1 MRRREREVTDQ
12 AALEAILEECRC
24 CRVGFY
30 DQGEIYLVPVN
41 YGWAREGEGYALYFH
56 GARAGRKYE
65 LALSEPTVGF
75 ELDCGYEL
83 VGRGE
88 ACTYTAAYRSIVG
101 TGVLRLL
108 DSREDKRRGLK
119 LLMDHAAGPGDWQF
133 PDGEVDAAA
142 VFRLE
147 VTALTGT
154 EHRPTAP
161 APVPSPDL
169 SS

>member
-1 MRRREREVTDQ
+1 MRRKEREVTGREG
-12 AALEAILEECRC
+12 LEAILDACRC
-24 CRVGFY
+24 CRIGFCDAGQVY
-30 DQGEIYLVPVN
+30 IVPVN

-65 LALSEPTVGF
+65 LALPEPTVGF
-75 ELDCGYEL
+75 ELDCGYQL
-83 VGRGE
+83 VGEGE
-88 ACTYTAAYRSIVG
+88 ACAYTAAYRSIVG

-108 DSREDKRRGLK
+108 DGREDKRRGLK

-133 PDGEVDAAA
+133 SDEALDAAA

-147 VTALTGT
+147 VTELSGK
-154 EHRPTAP
+154 EHQPPIA
-161 APVPSPDL
+161 APSPDL